1 MLRGSVVY
9 DPVFNSIE
17 MMLQRQ
23 TILIICIGA
32 SFGLDLNQN
41 WLKQNKV
48 SNHIERKEVEALIQ
62 RAIGN
67 EWFLIIEKYI

>member
-23 TILIICIGA
+23 TIFIICITA
-32 SFGLDLNQN
+32 TLGLDLNRN
-41 WLKQNKV
+41 WQKQNKV
-48 SNHIERKEVEALIQ
+48 SSHIERKEVEALIQ

-67 EWFLIIEKYI
+67 EWFLIVEKYV